1 MDTLQETWRIGR
13 VVELCNQ
20 VELYMTAI
28 IEAYVAAPANRE
40 SFLRTYVLNSA
51 IITFGSKI
59 KLVLAINER
68 TSVVDLDD
76 EAIRKVGNLRNAF
89 AHNDLISG
97 IRVEDP
103 TVQVPDPPVTVVV
116 ESIKSNGQM
125 LTITRDQAFADFM
138 KAHAKAESC
147 LREMLGRLRS

>member
-20 VELYMTAI
+20 IELYMTAI
-28 IEAYVAAPANRE
+28 IEAYVAVPADRE
-40 SFLRTYVLNSA
+40 SFLRTCLLNSA
-51 IITFGSKI
+51 IISFGSKI

-68 TSVVDLDD
+68 TSLVGLDD

-97 IRVEDP
+97 IRVKDSSIQASDP
-103 TVQVPDPPVTVVV
+103 VVTVVV
-116 ESIKSNGQM
+116 ESIKANGQM
-125 LTITRDQAFADFM
+125 RTITRDQAFEDFM
-138 KAHAKAESC
+138 NAQAKAESC
-147 LREMLGRLRS
+147 LREMLGKLRS